1 MRIEFV
7 AVLVLIAMASI
18 KLLRCFTK
26 KGGQDRRMFVPA
38 SQGCERVG
46 DSDSDSDRFL
56 ESQN

>member
-18 KLLRCFTK
+18 RLLRCFTK
-26 KGGQDRRMFVPA
+26 KEDRIGVCLCQPRKAV
-38 SQGCERVG
+38 SEWVIVI
-46 DSDSDSDRFL
+46 SDSDRFL